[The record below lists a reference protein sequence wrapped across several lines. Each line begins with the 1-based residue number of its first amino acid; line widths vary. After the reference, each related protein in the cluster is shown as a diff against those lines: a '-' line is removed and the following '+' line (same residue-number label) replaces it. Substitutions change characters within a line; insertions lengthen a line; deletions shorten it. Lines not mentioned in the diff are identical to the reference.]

1 MDVIRIA
8 SRRSQLALAQSRLV
22 AEGIAA
28 AHPSLRVDI
37 VPLNTRGDLMPGPLA
52 DAGGKGLFTAELEES
67 LRAGR
72 MDIAV
77 HSAKDLPALLPGDL
91 SIIACPPRADARDAV
106 VSRDGASL
114 ADLPANPRIGT
125 SSPRRA
131 AQVLATRPDA
141 RIVPIRGNVETRLRK
156 VFEDIEAVIL
166 AMAGLDR
173 SGLTR
178 SYAAMIR
185 PLDLLAFVPASGQG
199 VLAIE
204 ALTERTALRD
214 LTAPLDHAPSHA
226 ALLAERSVV
235 RALETDCHSPIGVHV
250 FPQGDRWHGL
260 ALVASPVRLTT
271 IVRAQAGPEASA
283 QSAGDALLRQLLDQ
297 GARRLLQEV

>member
-1 MDVIRIA
+1 
-8 SRRSQLALAQSRLV
+8 
-22 AEGIAA
+22 
-28 AHPSLRVDI
+28 
-37 VPLNTRGDLMPGPLA
+37 
-52 DAGGKGLFTAELEES
+52 
-67 LRAGR
+67 